1 MINFF
6 ISRPVF
12 AWVLAIVT
20 MLAGVMAI
28 FVLPVQRYPTVAP
41 PAVEIQADYPGA
53 SADTVSNTVVQV
65 IEQEMTGL
73 DNLLYMSSTADSSG
87 HATVTLTFAAG
98 ADPDIAQVQ
107 VQNKL
112 KLAEPR
118 LPEVVRQQGISVEK
132 SSTSFLMVMAF
143 VSTDGRLSKQDLADF
158 VSSELAE
165 PIGRVT
171 GVGSVQVFGSE
182 YAMRIWLDPSAL
194 NNYGLTVADVS
205 AAIEAQNAQVTAGQ
219 LGGLPAV
226 KGQQLNATV
235 TAQTLLTSPEEFRD
249 ILLKSLPDGS
259 RVRLGDVARIGLGG
273 GAVHIDSFYD
283 GEPAAGLGLNLAPG
297 ANSLAVTNEVKARLE
312 ELQPY
317 FPEGVEVRYP
327 YQTAPFVQASID
339 AVVQTIIEAI
349 VLVVLVMLLFLQSWR
364 ATLIP
369 AIAIPVVLLGTF
381 AVMAVFG
388 FSINMLTLF
397 GMVLAIG
404 LLVDDAIVVVENV
417 ERVMH
422 EEGLGPMEATR
433 KSMGQIASALIGIG
447 VVLSAVFIPMAFFP
461 GSTGAIYRQ
470 FSLSIAGAMVLSV
483 LVALIVSPMLC
494 GRVLK
499 PNHDKKTVLQR
510 LLGWFEAGLGS
521 LTRGYVRLVDHT
533 ARLAWIYTGVFLA
546 IVALVAVL
554 VTRLPGGFLPA
565 EDQGFVVVQYQLPP
579 GATQER
585 TIESIK
591 IIEDYF
597 LGQEEVN
604 GIFTVAGFSFAGR
617 AQNAGLAFVNLK
629 PWGERDPNTQSVGAL
644 IQRANRSL
652 AGLVR
657 DARVFAFNLPPIPE
671 LGQALGFELRL
682 QDRGALGHEALM
694 AAQGQLLQMAAQSPV
709 LTRVRPNGLADN
721 PRYKI
726 DIDYEKA
733 QALGLS
739 LQEINQLLSVTWGS
753 QYINDFLHKGRVKR
767 VYLQGEA
774 PFRMKPEDFD
784 QWYLRTAD
792 GTMTPLSE
800 VTGGRWEYGSPRLE
814 RFNGVPARQIQGEPA
829 PGYSTGEAM
838 AEVERLISQ
847 LPNGVAGAWSGM
859 SYQERQAGAQAP
871 LLYGLSILV
880 VFLALAALYES
891 WTIPISVML
900 AVPLGILGAV
910 LAAMVR
916 GLPNDV
922 FFQVGI
928 LTTVGVTARN
938 AILLV
943 EFARS
948 LENQGMA
955 LIEATKE
962 AARVRLR
969 PILMTSVAFTMGVV
983 PLAFATGAGAT
994 TRIAI
999 GTAVLGGMISATL
1012 LATVFIPLF
1021 YVVVRRITDFLSRLF
1036 SHGAPVAVTP
1046 EHSEGGATDER

>member
-12 AWVLAIVT
+12 SWVLAIVA
-20 MLAGVMAI
+20 MLAGIMAI
-28 FVLPVQRYPTVAP
+28 FVLPVQRYPSVAP

-65 IEQEMTGL
+65 IEQDMTGL
-73 DNLLYMSSTADSSG
+73 DNLLYMGSTADSSG

-98 ADPDIAQVQ
+98 TDPDIAQVQ

-143 VSTDGRLSKQDLADF
+143 VSTDGRLSKLDIADF
-158 VSSELAE
+158 ISSELAE

-171 GVGSVQVFGSE
+171 GIGSVQVFGSE
-182 YAMRIWLDPSAL
+182 YAMRVWLDPSAL
-194 NNYGLTVADVS
+194 TNYGLTVADVS

-226 KGQQLNATV
+226 EGQQLNATV
-235 TAQTLLTSPEEFRD
+235 TAQTLLTSTEEFRN
-249 ILLKSLPDGS
+249 ILLKSMPDGS
-259 RVRLGDVARIGLGG
+259 RVRLGDVARVELGG
-273 GAVHIDSFYD
+273 GAVQIDTFYD
-283 GEPAAGLGLNLAPG
+283 GEPAAGLGINLAPG
-297 ANSLAVTNEVKARLE
+297 ANSLAVTEAVKARLQ
-312 ELQPY
+312 ELEPY
-317 FPEGVEVRYP
+317 FPEGVEIRYP
-327 YQTAPFVQASID
+327 YQTAPFVEASID
-339 AVVQTIIEAI
+339 AVVTTIIEAI
-349 VLVVLVMLLFLQSWR
+349 ALVVLVMLVFLQSWR

-381 AVMAVFG
+381 AIMAAFG

-397 GMVLAIG
+397 GLVLAIG

-422 EEGLGPMEATR
+422 EDGLSPMEATR

-483 LVALIVSPMLC
+483 LVALILSPMLC
-494 GRVLK
+494 GRILK
-499 PNHDKKTVLQR
+499 PTHERTLLQK
-510 LLGWFEAGLGS
+510 LFGWFEAGLGR
-521 LTRGYVRLVDHT
+521 LTRGYVRLVGHT
-533 ARLAWIYTGVFLA
+533 ARHAWLYTLAFLG
-546 IVALVAVL
+546 IVVLVAVL
-554 VTRLPGGFLPA
+554 FVRLPGGFLPA
-565 EDQGFVVVQYQLPP
+565 EDQGFAVVQYQLPA
-579 GATQER
+579 GATQQR
-585 TIESIK
+585 TIDTIEV
-591 IIEDYF
+591 IEDYF
-597 LGQEEVN
+597 MEQDEVQ
-604 GIFTVAGFSFAGR
+604 GLFTIAGFSFAGR

-629 PWGERDPNTQSVGAL
+629 PWSERDPATQSADAI
-644 IQRANRSL
+644 IQRANRAL

-657 DARVFAFNLPPIPE
+657 DGRAFAFNLPPIPE

-682 QDRGALGHEALM
+682 QDRGAIGHEALM
-694 AAQGQLLQMAAQSPV
+694 AAQGQLLQLAAESPV
-709 LTRVRPNGLADN
+709 LTSVRPNGLADN
-721 PRYKI
+721 PRYKV
-726 DIDYEKA
+726 DIDHEKA
-733 QALGLS
+733 QALGIELS
-739 LQEINQLLSVTWGS
+739 EISRLLSVTWGS
-753 QYINDFLHKGRVKR
+753 QYVNDFLHEGRVKR
-767 VYLQGEA
+767 VYVQGDA
-774 PFRMKPEDFD
+774 PFRMLPEDFEA
-784 QWYLRTAD
+784 WYLRAAD
-792 GTMTPLSE
+792 GEMTPLSE
-800 VTGGRWEYGSPRLE
+800 VTNGRWEYGSPRLE
-814 RFNGVPARQIQGEPA
+814 RFNGVPSRQIQGEPA

-838 AEVERLISQ
+838 AEVERLIAQ
-847 LPNGVAGAWSGM
+847 LPDGVAGAWSGL
-859 SYQERQAGAQAP
+859 SYQERQAGAQAS
-871 LLYGLSILV
+871 LLYALSALV

-900 AVPLGILGAV
+900 AVPLGVLGAV

-943 EFARS
+943 EFART
-948 LENQGMA
+948 LEEQGMK

-969 PILMTSVAFTMGVV
+969 PILMTSVAFGMGVL
-983 PLAFATGAGAT
+983 PLAFASGAGAT

-999 GTAVLGGMISATL
+999 GTAVLGGMISATI
-1012 LATVFIPLF
+1012 LATFFIPLF
-1021 YVVVRRITDFLSRLF
+1021 YVVVRRITDFLSGSRDQDD
-1036 SHGAPVAVTP
+1036 SAAAAPGRADGGVA
-1046 EHSEGGATDER
+1046 DDR

>member
-1 MINFF
+1 
-6 ISRPVF
+6 
-12 AWVLAIVT
+12 
-20 MLAGVMAI
+20 
-28 FVLPVQRYPTVAP
+28 
-41 PAVEIQADYPGA
+41 
-53 SADTVSNTVVQV
+53 
-65 IEQEMTGL
+65 
-73 DNLLYMSSTADSSG
+73 
-87 HATVTLTFAAG
+87 
-98 ADPDIAQVQ
+98 
-107 VQNKL
+107 
-112 KLAEPR
+112 
-118 LPEVVRQQGISVEK
+118 
-132 SSTSFLMVMAF
+132 
-143 VSTDGRLSKQDLADF
+143 
-158 VSSELAE
+158 
-165 PIGRVT
+165 
-171 GVGSVQVFGSE
+171 
-182 YAMRIWLDPSAL
+182 
-194 NNYGLTVADVS
+194 
-205 AAIEAQNAQVTAGQ
+205 
-219 LGGLPAV
+219 
-226 KGQQLNATV
+226 
-235 TAQTLLTSPEEFRD
+235 
-249 ILLKSLPDGS
+249 
-259 RVRLGDVARIGLGG
+259 
-273 GAVHIDSFYD
+273 
-283 GEPAAGLGLNLAPG
+283 
-297 ANSLAVTNEVKARLE
+297 
-312 ELQPY
+312 
-317 FPEGVEVRYP
+317 
-327 YQTAPFVQASID
+327 
-339 AVVQTIIEAI
+339 
-349 VLVVLVMLLFLQSWR
+349 
-364 ATLIP
+364 
-369 AIAIPVVLLGTF
+369 
-381 AVMAVFG
+381 
-388 FSINMLTLF
+388 
-397 GMVLAIG
+397 
-404 LLVDDAIVVVENV
+404 
-417 ERVMH
+417 
-422 EEGLGPMEATR
+422 
-433 KSMGQIASALIGIG
+433 
-447 VVLSAVFIPMAFFP
+447 
-461 GSTGAIYRQ
+461 
-470 FSLSIAGAMVLSV
+470 
-483 LVALIVSPMLC
+483 
-494 GRVLK
+494 
-499 PNHDKKTVLQR
+499 
-510 LLGWFEAGLGS
+510 
-521 LTRGYVRLVDHT
+521 
-533 ARLAWIYTGVFLA
+533 
-546 IVALVAVL
+546 
-554 VTRLPGGFLPA
+554 
-565 EDQGFVVVQYQLPP
+565 
-579 GATQER
+579 
-585 TIESIK
+585 
-591 IIEDYF
+591 
-597 LGQEEVN
+597 
-604 GIFTVAGFSFAGR
+604 
-617 AQNAGLAFVNLK
+617 
-629 PWGERDPNTQSVGAL
+629 VGAL

-838 AEVERLISQ
+838 AEVERLIGQ

>member
-6 ISRPVF
+6 LSRPVF
-12 AWVLAIVT
+12 AWVLAIVA
-20 MLAGVMAI
+20 MLAGIMAI
-28 FVLPVQRYPTVAP
+28 FVLPIQRYPDVAP
-41 PAVEIQADYPGA
+41 PAVEIQSDYPGA

-65 IEQEMTGL
+65 IEQEMTGI

-98 ADPDIAQVQ
+98 TDPDIAQVQ

-132 SSTSFLMVMAF
+132 ASSSFLMVMAF

-158 VSSELAE
+158 ISSELAE

-194 NNYGLTVADVS
+194 INYGLTVADVI

-226 KGQQLNATV
+226 DGQQLNATV
-235 TAQTLLTSPEEFRD
+235 TAQTLLNSPEEFRK
-249 ILLKSLPDGS
+249 ILLKSNPDGS
-259 RVRLGDVARIGLGG
+259 RVLLENVARIGLGG
-273 GAVHIDSFYD
+273 GAVNIDTFYD
-283 GEPAAGLGLNLAPG
+283 GEPAAGLAINLAPG
-297 ANSLAVTNEVKARLE
+297 ANALEVTDAVRSRIE
-312 ELQPY
+312 ELAPY
-317 FPEGVEVRYP
+317 YPEGVEVRYP
-327 YQTAPFVQASID
+327 FQTAPFVEASME

-349 VLVVLVMLLFLQSWR
+349 ALVILVMLLFLQSWR

-381 AVMAVFG
+381 AVMAAFG

-397 GMVLAIG
+397 GLVLAIG

-422 EEGLGPMEATR
+422 EDRLGPMEATR
-433 KSMGQIASALIGIG
+433 KSMGQIAGALVGIG

-470 FSLSIAGAMVLSV
+470 FSLSIAGAMILSV
-483 LVALIVSPMLC
+483 LVALILSPMLC

-499 PNHDKKTVLQR
+499 ASHERTLMQR
-510 LLGWFEAGLGS
+510 LFGWFEAGLRR
-521 LTRGYVRLVDHT
+521 LTRGYVWLVGHT
-533 ARLAWIYTGVFLA
+533 ARHVWLYSFAFLGIVGV
-546 IVALVAVL
+546 VAVL
-554 VTRLPGGFLPA
+554 FMRLPGGFLPA
-565 EDQGFVVVQYQLPP
+565 EDQGFVVVQYQLPA
-579 GATQER
+579 GATQQR
-585 TIESIK
+585 TIDTMGT
-591 IIEDYF
+591 IENYF
-597 LGQEEVN
+597 LEQDAVR
-604 GIFTVAGFSFAGR
+604 GIFTIAGFSFAGR

-629 PWGERDPNTQSVGAL
+629 PWSERDPETQSAGAV
-644 IQRANRSL
+644 IQRANRAL
-652 AGLVR
+652 FGLVR
-657 DARVFAFNLPPIPE
+657 DGQAFAFNLPPIPA
-671 LGQALGFELRL
+671 LGRALGFELRL
-682 QDRGALGHEALM
+682 QDRGAIGHEALIQ
-694 AAQGQLLQMAAQSPV
+694 AQGQLLQLAAQSPV
-709 LTRVRPNGLADN
+709 LTNVRPNGLPDN
-721 PRYKI
+721 PRYKL
-726 DIDYEKA
+726 DIDHEKA
-733 QALGLS
+733 QTLGVS
-739 LQEINQLLSVTWGS
+739 LAEINQLLSVTWGS
-753 QYINDFLHKGRVKR
+753 RYVNDFLHEGRVKR
-767 VYLQGEA
+767 VYVQGDA
-774 PFRMKPEDFD
+774 PFRMLPEDFD
-784 QWYLRTAD
+784 EWYLRNA
-792 GTMTPLSE
+792 GGGMTPLSE
-800 VTGGRWEYGSPRLE
+800 LTSGRWEYGSPRLE
-814 RFNGVPARQIQGEPA
+814 RFNGVPSRQIQGEPA

-838 AEVERLISQ
+838 AEMERLIGQ
-847 LPNGVAGAWSGM
+847 LPEGVAGAWSGM

-871 LLYGLSILV
+871 LLYALSVLV

-900 AVPLGILGAV
+900 AVPLGVLGAV

-943 EFARS
+943 EFART
-948 LENQGMA
+948 LEAQGME
-955 LIEATKE
+955 LIKATKE

-969 PILMTSVAFTMGVV
+969 PILMTSVAFSMGVL

-999 GTAVLGGMISATL
+999 GTAVLGGMISATIL
-1012 LATVFIPLF
+1012 GTFFIPLF
-1021 YVVVRRITDFLSRLF
+1021 YVVVRRITDFLSRRVP
-1036 SHGAPVAVTP
+1036 GNGRTGTMA
-1046 EHSEGGATDER
+1046 SEQSGGGARHE